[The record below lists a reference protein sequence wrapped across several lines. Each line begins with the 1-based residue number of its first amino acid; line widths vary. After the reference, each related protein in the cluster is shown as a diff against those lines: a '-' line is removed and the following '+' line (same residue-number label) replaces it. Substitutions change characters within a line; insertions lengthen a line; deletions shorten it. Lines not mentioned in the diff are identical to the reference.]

1 MFNTI
6 LHTDT
11 VTPAV
16 TPPWTPTNDTL
27 IGDYSSYLRW
37 SAEESTYQMSSKID
51 PRTEGEGVWMNIP
64 SSVYDAIH
72 PEGGGKTLTI
82 GQLIT
87 RLSQQERMHHEE
99 VKAHNKLRTEAQG
112 AIQFIGERL
121 IEESER
127 RDWCSEFDSIIDDV
141 NMGLPAWGQLPDRTR
156 EYTVTWSEEYRVT
169 VQRQATVTARSD
181 TDAISIAQ
189 EEDEE
194 ADGEEV
200 ASAAR
205 YNGVTYDCDNA
216 DYEAEVA

>member
-99 VKAHNKLRTEAQG
+99 VKAHNKLRTEAQR
-112 AIQFIGERL
+112 AIQLIGERL
-121 IEESER
+121 IEESEQR
-127 RDWCSEFDSIIDDV
+127 GWCAEFDAIIDDV
-141 NMGLPAWGQLPDRTR
+141 NGSLPAWGQLPDRTR

-169 VQRQATVTARSD
+169 VQREATVTATSED
-181 TDAISIAQ
+181 EAISIAH
-189 EEDEE
+189 DYGE
-194 ADGEEV
+194 ADNDDV

-205 YNGVTYDCDNA
+205 YDGATYDCNNA

>member
-169 VQRQATVTARSD
+169 VQRQATVATPMQSVSPRKETRQTAKMSL
-181 TDAISIAQ
+181 
-189 EEDEE
+189 
-194 ADGEEV
+194 
-200 ASAAR
+200 AR
-205 YNGVTYDCDNA
+205 QGTTVSRTTA
-216 DYEAEVA
+216 TTPTMRPRLLSF